1 MTTSN
6 LVESC
11 PYDDTAN
18 LRQDIQS
25 DTYADSYADVVA
37 VSENVDSHLSRLS
50 DIQYDRYDSPELNAA
65 TFHGEQLTKDK
76 TRELIDVPNY
86 NLFSNEDAY
95 DEPDDVSIS
104 DPPCY
109 ENETVLVSNIK
120 MAEKVRPKRTNPRDT
135 CLPTSHS
142 VYKENPIFQSDASS
156 PGIGWRDSER
166 SRFPPFDA
174 ETLETDYCTN
184 RNAEN

>member
-11 PYDDTAN
+11 PYDDTEN

-184 RNAEN
+184 RNTEN